1 MRFRPTGTILLMLVL
16 SVAAGG
22 CSRAQSE
29 RGVAPV
35 WRSLPVRQLLAAVF
49 LLVLIP
55 MELKAQELTPRAY
68 WPAPQGTR
76 VATVGMAYTD
86 GDTVPDPSLPIVGF
100 DSKITTT
107 IVGYLQTIELFGRS
121 ANLVFDVPYSSGN
134 TVAEHPELGSL
145 ERDYRGLG
153 DIGATLSINLM
164 GAPAMNREEFAEL
177 RANPR
182 PILGAS
188 LKVVA
193 PTGDYDSDRV
203 INVGANRWAARMEL
217 GYIAPLAP
225 RLLLELQAGIWFM
238 GDNDD
243 FLGLTREQEPI
254 YAFQANLVKRFSPGF
269 WLSLDGNYY
278 RGGRSRLDGIRLND
292 LQRDSRIGVSMAFP
306 VLKRNAVKFS
316 VAHGS
321 LNDSDESF
329 VQYTMALQHLF

>member
-1 MRFRPTGTILLMLVL
+1 MAPRIE
-16 SVAAGG
+16 SGG
-22 CSRAQSE
+22 H
-29 RGVAPV
+29 
-35 WRSLPVRQLLAAVF
+35 SLPVAQLLAALF

-55 MELKAQELTPRAY
+55 TELVAQELTPRAY

-76 VATVGMAYTD
+76 VATVGLAYTD
-86 GDTVPDPSLPIVGF
+86 GDTVPDPSLPIVGL
-100 DSKITTT
+100 DSEITTT

-134 TVAEHPELGSL
+134 TVAEHPELGAL

-177 RANPR
+177 RANPP

-203 INVGANRWAARMEL
+203 INVGANRWAARAQL
-217 GYIAPLAP
+217 GYIMPLTP
-225 RLLLELQAGIWFM
+225 RLLLELQAGVWFM

-254 YAFQANLVKRFSPGF
+254 YALQANLVRRFSPGF
-269 WLSLDGNYY
+269 WLSLDANFY
-278 RGGRSRLDGIRLND
+278 RGGRSRLDGTWLDD
-292 LQRDSRIGVSMAFP
+292 LQRDSRLGISLVVP
-306 VLKRNAVKFS
+306 VVERNAVKFS

-329 VQYTMALQHLF
+329 IQYTMALQHLF